1 MFTSHS
7 RQIVTLAMR
16 YRLPSAYELRDFAV
30 AGGLLSY
37 GPTTGERW
45 EQVAHQVDRI
55 LRGTKAG
62 DLPIQQPTKLPLVIN
77 LKTAKALDLAIP
89 HSVLL
94 RADEVIQ

>member
-45 EQVAHQVDRI
+45 EQVAHH
-55 LRGTKAG
+55 
-62 DLPIQQPTKLPLVIN
+62 